1 MCKNHG
7 IKWLLCNLVT
17 AKEIVINVD
26 RIIPASDPWCLL
38 NELRPPRK
46 SFDAQILCRGLEV
59 LLKEQK
65 EPSPSLQEVANQLGI
80 SISTIRHHC
89 PELCCKI
96 VARHMEYIQSRKRR
110 RAEEIASEIKQVPY
124 RFIARGHIHLMI
136 ELPPAWLGWDVLEM
150 LKPEKYGI
158 RYCVNSAFNNKR
170 VGGENNRR

>member
-1 MCKNHG
+1 VSTSSS
-7 IKWLLCNLVT
+7 WLVT

-26 RIIPASDPWCLL
+26 RIIPASDLWWLL

-46 SFDAQILCRGLEV
+46 GFDAQILRRGLEV

-65 EPSPSLQEVANQLGI
+65 EPSPSLQEVANQPGI

-110 RAEEIASEIKQVPY
+110 RAEEIASEIKQVALQIHCEGTYPS
-124 RFIARGHIHLMI
+124 RDRVAARLAKVECLRNAEAREVWHQLLS
-136 ELPPAWLGWDVLEM
+136 ELGFQQYKSWRG
-150 LKPEKYGI
+150 K
-158 RYCVNSAFNNKR
+158 
-170 VGGENNRR
+170 